1 MTNTL
6 KIATGGYLKRTG
18 IVSLTIAIDGY
29 LGKSIITPIKK
40 PEQVIGSS
48 SDSHWE
54 YEYRINNIQLLDSE
68 IIEIVKITLK
78 HFII

>member
-1 MTNTL
+1 MINTL
-6 KIATGGYLKRTG
+6 RVASGGYLKRTG

-29 LGKSIITPIKK
+29 LGKSVIIPIEEPNRGGKNRIW
-40 PEQVIGSS
+40 EQK
-48 SDSHWE
+48 
-54 YEYRINNIQLLDSE
+54 YEINNIELLDSE

>member
-1 MTNTL
+1 MINTL
-6 KIATGGYLKRTG
+6 KVASGGYLKKTS

-29 LGKSIITPIKK
+29 LGKTIIIPVDKPIG
-40 PEQVIGSS
+40 GSKTKVWQQ
-48 SDSHWE
+48 D
-54 YEYRINNIQLLDSE
+54 YQIDNIQLLDSE